1 MPSPRPAISVPLVRT
16 WTGLSSPDSFH
27 LLDLL
32 LQCIQVL
39 VLELEDQFVE
49 LTPQVLID
57 ASDVPTHVPDQ
68 DAGPSHFELEGIAQR
83 VVLEKLDTHGGSSSL
98 PLVRLVGVDRDYRRH
113 QACPPSSVAA
123 LDAAP
128 SRSRSSRA

>member
-16 WTGLSSPDSFH
+16 WTGLSSPDSFR

-49 LTPQVLID
+49 LTPEVLIN

-68 DAGPSHFELEGIAQR
+68 NAGPSHFELEGMARR
-83 VVLEKLDTHGGSSSL
+83 VVLAKLDAHDGSSSL
-98 PLVRLVGVDRDYRRH
+98 PLARLPSVDDGT
-113 QACPPSSVAA
+113 ASPASAA
-123 LDAAP
+123 
-128 SRSRSSRA
+128 